1 MRGGSEGTRSI
12 IALFRRQ
19 KNTLRL
25 KNWACGLT
33 PILSLPGSGEGGG
46 TDAFS
51 NRDHCV
57 EIQ

>member
-1 MRGGSEGTRSI
+1 M
-12 IALFRRQ
+12 
-19 KNTLRL
+19 LRL

-33 PILSLPGSGEGGG
+33 PILFLPGSGEGGG